1 MCLRL
6 RARRDLMGF
15 HVVDAEYHEE
25 MFMRSCSAGAHAGF
39 KWVQEPAAAVLAK
52 LRTAR
57 GGRAGAIAAKQQA
70 FNAKYH
76 RLRII
81 RATSR
86 SSSRWSTNR
95 PRGAVSKRH
104 ASLLPL
110 VSPVASCYSRPVA
123 DRHIRDYAT
132 AGSNK
137 AHSSSTGSIVLYPSR
152 LFSQGSVSYRARAA
166 AGGHN
171 RSSIMLLQ
179 STSRACNTSSSST
192 KLSLHASA
200 GIYSVPQAAPP
211 PETRIFHTSVVL
223 NAAANHRQSNC
234 FETRKATATASSTTT
249 AGSNLSDLL
258 SREKTFKKKQ
268 MGSSRLPQINEQKKR
283 QGSRESLLEEDEKD
297 QELLVP
303 DYVMQPPS
311 CTRDLQ
317 AYRSTSTSVWRS
329 SSSASELHSHH
340 LRAARSMTRSGILQ
354 SLNGAHGARY
364 GISAVQESAQL
375 GRVREKPQCHVA
387 AGLQYNQMSINAMAL
402 FCSKDEDDDDMLA
415 HCHTSSHGPSE
426 LAWHQPEELEQEN
439 NTNPKLLLHP
449 VDVQEEARNIRAAAA
464 HDEVDDQ
471 PRKPCSRG
479 RGAHDQRWS
488 FNSSSSSWNLR
499 LLAKEF
505 MASVSS
511 AAGRSRDRN
520 IEKRQQLGTAIKSDP
535 AGSWSR
541 CWPGAGLQP
550 GSWTSKK
557 TGFPSPICRSS
568 GRPSEIDRRSYET
581 ADSDE
586 APLQGATGDHHHE
599 SLKWSKLREHSSGS
613 AASDQSAAEEWVQ
626 SRTRSLYYVKEMQ
639 LADHGS
645 QITLSSNSSRGAFLC
660 SGNSAYGGIR
670 TGRFRVDLE
679 TGGPRLEC
687 KPEYIKSSSPPPPPA
702 DDAVTTTQQL
712 RMMKTNSRRRCRPF
726 FYKRFLMLS
735 PCSGTASCGKCS
747 LDSELQQN
755 CCCTQNQKTLISKN
769 PNVSKNPNASFLG
782 PE

>member
-1 MCLRL
+1 MWLHL
-6 RARRDLMGF
+6 RARRDLMGL

-39 KWVQEPAAAVLAK
+39 KWVQEPAAAALAK
-52 LRTAR
+52 LRPVR
-57 GGRAGAIAAKQQA
+57 GVRASAAAGNQQV

-86 SSSRWSTNR
+86 SSSRWSTNK
-95 PRGAVSKRH
+95 PRGAVSKRY

-110 VSPVASCYSRPVA
+110 VSPAASCYSRPVA

-152 LFSQGSVSYRARAA
+152 LFSQGPVSYRARTA

-179 STSRACNTSSSST
+179 STSRACNTGSSSA
-192 KLSLHASA
+192 KLSLHAST

-211 PETRIFHTSVVL
+211 PGTRIFHTSVVL
-223 NAAANHRQSNC
+223 NAAADHRQSNC
-234 FETRKATATASSTTT
+234 FETRKSTATASSTTT
-249 AGSNLSDLL
+249 AGRNLSDLL

-303 DYVMQPPS
+303 DSVMQPPS

-329 SSSASELHSHH
+329 SSSTSASELHSHH

-354 SLNGAHGARY
+354 SLDGAHGTRH

-375 GRVREKPQCHVA
+375 GRVREKPKCHVA

-402 FCSKDEDDDDMLA
+402 FCSTDEDDDDNNMLA
-415 HCHTSSHGPSE
+415 HGHTSSRGPSE

-479 RGAHDQRWS
+479 RGAHDQLWS

-520 IEKRQQLGTAIKSDP
+520 IEKQQQLGTAIKSDP

-586 APLQGATGDHHHE
+586 APLQGASGDHHHE

-626 SRTRSLYYVKEMQ
+626 STTRSLYYVKDMQ

-645 QITLSSNSSRGAFLC
+645 QITLSNNSSRGAFLC
-660 SGNSAYGGIR
+660 SGNSAYGGSR

-687 KPEYIKSSSPPPPPA
+687 KPEYMKPSSPPPRPLPPA

-735 PCSGTASCGKCS
+735 ACSSTVSCGKCS

-755 CCCTQNQKTLISKN
+755 CFCTQNQK
-769 PNVSKNPNASFLG
+769 P
-782 PE
+782 